1 MRPTIAIS
9 LVLKV
14 SWLGLVLGAMT
25 ACPDTMG
32 KFDEF
37 IERSDPYRVLP
48 AAGECTAPIDLS
60 GSYLLGA
67 AVVVDPAK
75 PLRFKLDLTVDLSAL
90 TIDAVLQPI
99 AVPPNNG
106 ATAPGTLVGEAYT
119 TSASLDGTDG
129 GFALDFGT
137 IVVPAEA
144 NPILPAPVTA
154 NLVLEGCT
162 STPTSSC
169 GAIQGDIT
177 APVALP
183 LAGSTWAIVPLPA
196 GVDPMTVEYESACPE
211 PE

>member
-1 MRPTIAIS
+1 MRSTSAIC
-9 LVLKV
+9 LVLKA
-14 SWLGLVLGAMT
+14 SWFALVGGAMT

-32 KFDEF
+32 ELDEF
-37 IERSDPYRVLP
+37 IEHSEPYRVLP
-48 AAGECTAPIDLS
+48 VAGECTAPIDLS

-67 AVVVDPAK
+67 AVVVDPVK
-75 PLRFKLDLTVDLSAL
+75 PLRFKLDLAVDLEGL
-90 TIDAVLQPI
+90 EIEGVLQAI

-106 ATAPGTLVGEAYT
+106 ATAPGTLVGEVYT
-119 TSASLDGTDG
+119 ASAALDGADG

-154 NLVLEGCT
+154 NLLLDGCT
-162 STPTSSC
+162 STPTSAC
-169 GAIQGDIT
+169 GAIEGDIT

-196 GVDPMTVEYESACPE
+196 GVDPMTVEVDSACPE
-211 PE
+211 PN